1 MGIISIY
8 LKNSG
13 EDFTI
18 STFNYA
24 EQDSLFYEFTRNDKK
39 LTEKSVDSEPEL
51 LDFTADKKESDSNVE
66 QILSEKSININ
77 SADKK
82 LLSLL
87 PGIGEKTADKIIDL
101 RNSLGKFK
109 DIKDLMKVKGI
120 GEKKFTKLEKYII
133 VE

>member
-1 MGIISIY
+1 MGIIGIY